1 MLIERTTPPHRSS
14 SISYDAH
21 MVTPPS
27 RSPKKAP
34 ASRAAAAANKRP
46 RLSQA
51 EAEVRMKNATAQL
64 LIAHPP
70 ADVTVHMISAKAG
83 VHHDYVARYF
93 GSREEL
99 MIQTIEA
106 AVLGTILAAD
116 DNGKTDPVSALDAN
130 DNIMAM
136 VTARLRTMSYLL
148 ACGVPPERFAENQKM
163 IHNFGLAQFTNPRL
177 TDRTKM
183 NFTLMA
189 VVLVQGMAILGD
201 VNSMT
206 EEQKADIRAFIAH
219 FSHITDQ
226 IQTELKWDK
235 PVPKKRK

>member
-1 MLIERTTPPHRSS
+1 MVSAPNRSS
-14 SISYDAH
+14 SISYDAY
-21 MVTPPS
+21 MATPS
-27 RSPKKAP
+27 SKLPKKAP
-34 ASRAAAAANKRP
+34 ASKAAALANKRP

-64 LIAHPP
+64 LLTHPP

-99 MIQTIEA
+99 MIQTIES
-106 AVLGTILAAD
+106 AVLGTILSAD
-116 DNGKTDPVSALDAN
+116 DKETDPVTALDAN
-130 DNIMAM
+130 ANLMAM
-136 VTARLRTMSYLL
+136 VSARMRTMMYLL
-148 ACGVPPERFAENQKM
+148 ACGVDPERFTENQKM
-163 IHNFGLAQFTNPRL
+163 VHNFALSQFTKPNL

-183 NFTLMA
+183 NFTLMGTI
-189 VVLVQGMAILGD
+189 LIQGMAILGD

-206 EEQKADIRAFIAH
+206 DLQKSDIRDFIKQLGL
-219 FSHITDQ
+219 FTEQ
-226 IQTELKWDK
+226 IQTELKWDQ

>member
-1 MLIERTTPPHRSS
+1 MRI
-14 SISYDAH
+14 SIHTMPLVASQALHHEYYH
-21 MVTPPS
+21 KWMVNPAKS
-27 RSPKKAP
+27 QNKAT
-34 ASRAAAAANKRP
+34 AGKRP

-116 DNGKTDPVSALDAN
+116 DKGTDPVSALDAN
-130 DNIMAM
+130 ENIMAM
-136 VTARLRTMSYLL
+136 VNARLRTMSYLL

-189 VVLVQGMAILGD
+189 IVLVQGMAILGE

-235 PVPKKRK
+235 PTPKKRK

>member
-1 MLIERTTPPHRSS
+1 MRIYIHTMPLVASQALHHEHYHKWMVNTTKSQN
-14 SISYDAH
+14 
-21 MVTPPS
+21 
-27 RSPKKAP
+27 
-34 ASRAAAAANKRP
+34 RATAGKRP

-64 LIAHPP
+64 LLAHPP

-99 MIQTIEA
+99 MIQTIES
-106 AVLGTILAAD
+106 AVLGTILSAD
-116 DNGKTDPVSALDAN
+116 DKETDIVTALDAN
-130 DNIMAM
+130 ANLMAM
-136 VTARLRTMSYLL
+136 VSARMRTMMYLL
-148 ACGVPPERFAENQKM
+148 ACGVDPERFTENQKM
-163 IHNFGLAQFTNPRL
+163 IHNFAFSQFTKPNL

-183 NFTLMA
+183 NFTLMGTI
-189 VVLVQGMAILGD
+189 LIQGMAILGE

-206 EEQKADIRAFIAH
+206 ELQKSDIRDFIKQLGL
-219 FSHITDQ
+219 FSVQ
-226 IQTELKWDK
+226 IQTELKWDQ